1 MMQNGAKLDGVVDK
15 TLAYKESSTV
25 VTVLSVIG
33 PNKLAALITTQW
45 LPGIMATRV
54 PYDIRC
60 RVGLP
65 SLFLSWAVCRC
76 C

>member
-33 PNKLAALITTQW
+33 PNKLAALITTHW
-45 LPGIMATRV
+45 LLGIMATSV
-54 PYDIRC
+54 PY
-60 RVGLP
+60 
-65 SLFLSWAVCRC
+65 SL
-76 C
+76 